1 MTTVSSDVS
10 CCIVDAM
17 RVVKMI
23 PIFNL
28 TSPTFLGCTKRLYN
42 HMKQLPGTVIHIAFD
57 VYEEEGHLN
66 SLSKG
71 TETKLREIKIADL
84 SQQLPR
90 AGE

>member
-1 MTTVSSDVS
+1 
-10 CCIVDAM
+10 
-17 RVVKMI
+17 
-23 PIFNL
+23 
-28 TSPTFLGCTKRLYN
+28 
-42 HMKQLPGTVIHIAFD
+42 MKQLPGTVIHIAFD